1 MESAESFGF
10 DVVSKLYNFAYDI
23 VRIDDLII
31 NISAPIFP
39 KLSFR
44 YKVWGQLWWKLSVK
58 TKQILE
64 NILEAAFLIIW

>member
-44 YKVWGQLWWKLSVK
+44 YKV
-58 TKQILE
+58 
-64 NILEAAFLIIW
+64 